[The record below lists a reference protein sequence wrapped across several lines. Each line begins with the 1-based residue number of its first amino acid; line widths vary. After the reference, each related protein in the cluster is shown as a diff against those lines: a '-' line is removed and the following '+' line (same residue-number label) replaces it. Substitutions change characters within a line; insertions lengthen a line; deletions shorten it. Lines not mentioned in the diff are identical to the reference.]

1 MDSFDASDHAFVIR
15 IWKESREIEGASP
28 TWRGVIEHVRSG
40 QKQYLRDF
48 STIASFIIP
57 YLEAMG
63 TDTQTLRRWIEQC
76 HKLQQSLRQSGQ
88 PDE

>member
-1 MDSFDASDHAFVIR
+1 MDLLEESDHAFVIR

-40 QKQYLRDF
+40 KKRYLRDF

-63 TDTQTLRRWIEQC
+63 TDTDTLRRWTEQC
-76 HKLQQSLRQSGQ
+76 QKLQQSLRQ
-88 PDE
+88 PDEPED